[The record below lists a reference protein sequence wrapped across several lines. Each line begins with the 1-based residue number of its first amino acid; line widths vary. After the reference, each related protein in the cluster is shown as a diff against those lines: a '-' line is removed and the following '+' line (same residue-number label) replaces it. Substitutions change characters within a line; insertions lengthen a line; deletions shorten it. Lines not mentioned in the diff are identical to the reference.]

1 MTMHR
6 KARSSKYEY
15 WKAAPKDWRWH
26 LKGKNG
32 EIQGQGEGHPTR
44 AGVKRAIE
52 RHRAS
57 AWTAEI
63 VEIEVS

>member
-1 MTMHR
+1 MPR
-6 KARSSKYEY
+6 AARTAKYEY
-15 WKAAPKDWRWH
+15 WKAGPKDWRWH
-26 LKGKNG
+26 LKSKNG

-57 AWTAEI
+57 AWSAVL
-63 VEIEVS
+63 VEIEIAP